1 MNSFKEF
8 AFPGLLS
15 SYYKR
20 MLNSWHFFP
29 ISQNDFVIFILH
41 LLNVCYSNPLDFQI
55 GQCLLPRTNS
65 HLVIMCALFSEKQF
79 FPPSCLFVL
88 GLCGPIDL
96 KLMTGLSLLL
106 PSAGITGMI
115 NHAQYSSLIFA
126 LVIKYPNEKQ
136 LKGGM
141 VRGGRL
147 AHSSRLKSG
156 KCSKQLFTSLLRA
169 MRNRC
174 KNIGIQLTPSS
185 L

>member
-1 MNSFKEF
+1 
-8 AFPGLLS
+8 
-15 SYYKR
+15 
-20 MLNSWHFFP
+20 
-29 ISQNDFVIFILH
+29 
-41 LLNVCYSNPLDFQI
+41 
-55 GQCLLPRTNS
+55 
-65 HLVIMCALFSEKQF
+65 MCAIVTLLTFRLASACFPELTHTWSKCVLCLVRSSF

-115 NHAQYSSLIFA
+115 HHAQYSNLIFV
-126 LVIKYPNEKQ
+126 LIIKYPNEKQ

-156 KCSKQLFTSLLRA
+156 KCSKQLFTSPLRA